1 MRKSDLQKEFTK
13 QVRLIQ
19 RQLKQLEKQGITFDP
34 KEIERYT
41 KRSKISKDDI
51 STLKHIRATLEEELT
66 TSKRTVKPQE
76 LKQGTKARKTDS
88 YIKHPRQSQED
99 IPTHKP
105 RTKLDEETKKER
117 RNYRARVRRL
127 EKQGYD
133 VSKLGKARDYT
144 TEELKNLK
152 RGALSKQ
159 AFLGEESAYDI
170 KKREADL
177 KRKQTIALREKIKE
191 TYSKLPIQQPMET
204 LRPRELGDYVDVGR
218 GALVDRFH
226 DISVIET
233 LINKFASL
241 QNINKYPIEGRKQML
256 IEMFME
262 IVGEYEDEDDDALL
276 MYEDYLRS
284 KESEIMNICDKIIYD
299 SGRDDANFDWYFADL
314 FTILNQGPM
323 SAQQSRLLS
332 EAEEYL

>member
-218 GALVDRFH
+218 GALVDKFH
-226 DISVIET
+226 DSSIIESLFYRFTELENRLGAPIET
-233 LINKFASL
+233 QKNILVDSL
-241 QNINKYPIEGRKQML
+241 WDTVNAHDD
-256 IEMFME
+256 
-262 IVGEYEDEDDDALL
+262 GEDGLL
-276 MYEDYLRS
+276 QFEDYLRS
-284 KESEIMNICDKIIYD
+284 REQQIIGLCQWIEWDSKQESIEQH
-299 SGRDDANFDWYFADL
+299 FAELISLIQQAPLSSTQSESLSD
-314 FTILNQGPM
+314 FTEQYGL
-323 SAQQSRLLS
+323 
-332 EAEEYL
+332 